1 MNYLFTLQKDYTRFL
16 TDLVGVYFECE
27 WGSIDDGM
35 ITIKK
40 GYSWDGCTCALN
52 TKRTYNACLVHDFL
66 CQFEPIPIVDADRLF
81 MYLLESDRFELS
93 TLYFFAV
100 YIYHTIKK
108 MLIFAKTKINL
119 LCLIEKQ
126 NLD

>member
-27 WGSIDDGM
+27 WGSIDDGI

-52 TKRTYNACLVHDFL
+52 TKKTYNACLVHDFL
-66 CQFEPIPIVDADRLF
+66 CQFEPIPIEDADRLF
-81 MYLLESDRFELS
+81 QYILESDRFELS
-93 TLYFFAV
+93 GLYFFAV
-100 YIYHTIKK
+100 YMYHSIKK
-108 MLIFAKTKINL
+108 MLIFAKTKIF
-119 LCLIEKQ
+119 K
-126 NLD
+126 